1 MSISIVF
8 VFQIPSKS
16 LDLES
21 VLDRSDNERR
31 RKKMR
36 RGGGG
41 EGDRGEGEELS
52 TGRRREELHERPQE
66 PGAALQRGQKVT
78 IESKERRI

>member
-41 EGDRGEGEELS
+41 GGRQGRGRGVKH
-52 TGRRREELHERPQE
+52 REEER
-66 PGAALQRGQKVT
+66 GVA
-78 IESKERRI
+78 